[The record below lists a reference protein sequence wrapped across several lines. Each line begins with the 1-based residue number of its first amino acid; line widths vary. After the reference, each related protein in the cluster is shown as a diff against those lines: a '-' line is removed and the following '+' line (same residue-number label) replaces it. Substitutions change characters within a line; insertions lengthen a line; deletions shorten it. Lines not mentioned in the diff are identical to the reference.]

1 MFFDSNNMNIFIKES
16 NFNYNSANWVEEII
30 FDLNDLLKIKKN
42 YGGTLSFNISNR
54 NLLMQNDLTKKMM
67 LRQNKG
73 MR

>member
-1 MFFDSNNMNIFIKES
+1 LFFDSNNMNIFIKES